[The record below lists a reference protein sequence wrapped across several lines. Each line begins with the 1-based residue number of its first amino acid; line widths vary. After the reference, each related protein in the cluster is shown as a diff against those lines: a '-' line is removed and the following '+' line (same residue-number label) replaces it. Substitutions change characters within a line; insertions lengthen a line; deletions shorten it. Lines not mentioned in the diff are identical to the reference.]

1 MVVLCSTPAA
11 RLAGLAVATAVATGM
26 AAGAQTSAPAT
37 PAGSGDRSAGVD
49 PGTSITSFSD
59 VRPNDWAYQAL
70 ANLSKRYG
78 CVAGDPD
85 GAFRGPRTITRFE
98 AAALLNSCLERVTAV
113 TDELKALLKDF
124 APELAV
130 MRGRVDGMEARVAEL
145 EASVFSTTTKLW
157 GRATFVVGANTFSGS
172 AINTGANTVNQAANP
187 LAGQPSSAVPLPNA
201 ISFSTDLQLTLDT
214 SFTGKDLLRANL
226 RGGNFGDS
234 VFGGEP
240 AALSLAV
247 LEIAFEEDCGVGV
260 DCGDVFA
267 VDKLFYQFPLGGQF
281 TATIGPKVGQ
291 EDMLAVWPSVYPA
304 DTILNVF
311 TVNGAPAAYS
321 KNFGPGAGLWWQSQ
335 GVSLSANYVATN
347 GSSGNPSVP
356 GEDGG
361 GGLGTAFSGATGSVQ
376 LAYQQEQWGVA
387 AIWTF
392 LQPQTQSIPGV
403 TPFTN
408 SAISESNS
416 ARTNAYGLSGYWQP
430 LDAGWL
436 PSISLGWGLNSTTST
451 RRQPAGS
458 LRTSQSWM
466 VGLQWSDVFIA
477 GNAFGFAVGQ
487 PVFATALT
495 NSITPKDGNVVWE
508 WWYKF
513 QVSDNISITPA
524 LIYLS
529 RPLGQQTPQGDS
541 FRQFGGLIKTSLTF

>member
-1 MVVLCSTPAA
+1 MVVSCSTLAA
-11 RLAGLAVATAVATGM
+11 RLTGLVVVAATATGM
-26 AAGAQTSAPAT
+26 AAGAQSSAPVAR
-37 PAGSGDRSAGVD
+37 AGGGESSAGVHQES
-49 PGTSITSFSD
+49 SITPFSD
-59 VRPNDWAYQAL
+59 LRPTDWAVQAL
-70 ANLSKRYG
+70 TNLIQRYD
-78 CVAGDPD
+78 CVAGDRD
-85 GAFRGPRTITRFE
+85 GAYRGPRAMTRFE
-98 AAALLNSCLERVTAV
+98 AAALLQSCLDRITDV

-130 MRGRVDGMEARVAEL
+130 VRGRVNGLEARVAEL
-145 EASVFSTTTKLW
+145 EASAFSTTTKLW
-157 GRATFVVGANTFSGS
+157 GRATVVVGANTFSGS

-187 LAGQPSSAVPLPNA
+187 LAGQPSSVVALPNA
-201 ISFSTDLQLTLDT
+201 TSVVYDLQLTVDT

-240 AALSLAV
+240 AALSLATM
-247 LEIAFEEDCGVGV
+247 EIAFEEDCGEET

-267 VDKLFYQFPLGGQF
+267 VDKLFYQFPIGDRF
-281 TATIGPKVGQ
+281 VATIGPKVGQ

-335 GVSLSANYVATN
+335 GLSLSANVIATN
-347 GSSGNPSVP
+347 GASGNPSVP
-356 GEDGG
+356 GEEGG

-376 LAYQQEQWGVA
+376 LAYEQDQWGVA
-387 AIWTF
+387 AIWTL
-392 LQPQTQSIPGV
+392 LQPQSQSIPGV

-430 LDAGWL
+430 LNAGWL
-436 PSISLGWGLNSTTST
+436 PSISLGWGLNRTTST

-466 VGLQWSDVFIA
+466 VGLQWSDVFMA
-477 GNAFGFAVGQ
+477 GHAFGFAVGQ

-495 NSITPKDGNVVWE
+495 GNATPRDGNDAWE
-508 WWYKF
+508 CWYKF
-513 QVSDNISITPA
+513 QVSDNLSITPA

-529 RPLGQQTPQGDS
+529 RPLGQQTPPGER
-541 FRQFGGLIKTSLTF
+541 FRQFGALIKTSLTF

>member
-1 MVVLCSTPAA
+1 V
-11 RLAGLAVATAVATGM
+11 
-26 AAGAQTSAPAT
+26 
-37 PAGSGDRSAGVD
+37 
-49 PGTSITSFSD
+49 I
-59 VRPNDWAYQAL
+59 
-70 ANLSKRYG
+70 
-78 CVAGDPD
+78 
-85 GAFRGPRTITRFE
+85 
-98 AAALLNSCLERVTAV
+98 
-113 TDELKALLKDF
+113 
-124 APELAV
+124 
-130 MRGRVDGMEARVAEL
+130 RGRVDGLEARVAEL

-172 AINTGANTVNQAANP
+172 AINTGDNTVNQAANP
-187 LAGQPSSAVPLPNA
+187 LAGQPASVVPLPNA
-201 ISFSTDLQLTLDT
+201 TSIVYDLQLTLDT

-247 LEIAFEEDCGVGV
+247 LEIAFEEDCGEAT
-260 DCGDVFA
+260 DCDDVVA
-267 VDKLFYQFPLGGQF
+267 VDKLFYQFPLGSQF
-281 TATIGPKVGQ
+281 TATIGARVDQ
-291 EDMLAVWPSVYPA
+291 EDMLAVWPSAYPA

-311 TVNGAPAAYS
+311 AVNGAPAAYS
-321 KNFGPGAGLWWQSQ
+321 KNVGPGAGLWWRSQ
-335 GVSLSANYVATN
+335 GISLSANYVATN

-356 GEDGG
+356 GEEGG

-376 LAYQQEQWGVA
+376 LAYEQDQWGLA
-387 AIWTF
+387 AIWTV

-403 TPFTN
+403 TPFTS
-408 SAISESNS
+408 SAISEANS
-416 ARTNAYGLSGYWQP
+416 ARTNDYGLSGYWQP
-430 LDAGWL
+430 LDSGWL
-436 PSISLGWGLNSTTST
+436 PSISLGWGFNSTTST

-495 NSITPKDGNVVWE
+495 DNVRPRDGNVVWE

-513 QVSDNISITPA
+513 QVSDTISITPA
-524 LIYLS
+524 LISFS